1 MEGLTAPS
9 EWDSGVRIWGAAAGC
24 LRWDLGNHAEKLK
37 SKRARELLRRE
48 TVLVERG
55 RGGVR
60 TGRNLGP
67 RFFWKEAL
75 G

>member
-1 MEGLTAPS
+1 M
-9 EWDSGVRIWGAAAGC
+9 GAAAGC
-24 LRWDLGNHAEKLK
+24 LCCVLAKHTEKLK
-37 SKRARELLRRE
+37 SKRARELLKGE

-60 TGRNLGP
+60 TRRNLGP
-67 RFFWKEAL
+67 RLFWKESL

>member
-1 MEGLTAPS
+1 MCS
-9 EWDSGVRIWGAAAGC
+9 
-24 LRWDLGNHAEKLK
+24 DLANHTEKLK

-60 TGRNLGP
+60 TGRNLGS